1 MRDHDAV
8 VGAIRETAII
18 ESHRFRFVG
27 VWVDG
32 LPAGFR
38 DFGVFASRSINLS
51 AAECS
56 SSPHIGCRAMY
67 NRRPNFF
74 KKFPKEIFAP

>member
-8 VGAIRETAII
+8 GRWGDRETAII

-56 SSPHIGCRAMY
+56 SSAPISRA
-67 NRRPNFF
+67 FS
-74 KKFPKEIFAP
+74 A